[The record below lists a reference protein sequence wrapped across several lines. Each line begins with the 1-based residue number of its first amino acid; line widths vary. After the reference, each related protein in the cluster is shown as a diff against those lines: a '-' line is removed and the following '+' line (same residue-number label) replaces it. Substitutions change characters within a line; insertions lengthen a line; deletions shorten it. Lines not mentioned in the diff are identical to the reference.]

1 MKLYYRYIEW
11 DKNLSWCFV
20 KDNGTKKIN
29 EKTYYSFTLVFPSKE
44 RSFYCNSKEIH
55 ENFIEKLKEA
65 FGYLN
70 FLDYYEMLDDL
81 SEGIFGNIKLGV
93 EKKAKERVAIKII
106 KKKKAKQN
114 DIEIVR
120 TEIDVMKLYHNP
132 NVLHLKQKYKV
143 EVKRKSV

>member
-29 EKTYYSFTLVFPSKE
+29 EKTYYSFTFVFPSKE

-55 ENFIEKLKEA
+55 VNIIEKLKES
-65 FGYLN
+65 FSYLN
-70 FLDYYEMLDDL
+70 FFEYYEMFDDL
-81 SEGIFGNIKLGV
+81 GEGIFGSVILSV
-93 EKKAKERVAIKII
+93 EKKTKEKVAIKII

-114 DIEIVR
+114 DIGIVR
-120 TEIDVMKLYHNP
+120 TEIDVMKLYHHP
-132 NVLHLKQKYKV
+132 NVVHLK
-143 EVKRKSV
+143 